1 MTRRSIRSQRGAAL
15 VEMAVVLPLFVL
27 MIFGMIEA
35 GWAFAQ
41 ANDVRHGAREG
52 ARMAAVND
60 LDDVATITSDVC
72 GRMELSGSP
81 ATSITLTPIEV
92 NEDAAG
98 GRNARGEILVEL
110 DYASLTGL
118 LDFAFGNLTISSD
131 IEYRMEQPVGG
142 EAAWWTEV
150 GGVGFSSGAV
160 TCT

>member
-1 MTRRSIRSQRGAAL
+1 
-15 VEMAVVLPLFVL
+15 

-92 NEDAAG
+92 NEDGEG
-98 GRNARGEILVEL
+98 GRNARGRVLVEL
-110 DYASLTGL
+110 DYASLTGIV
-118 LDFAFGNLTISSD
+118 DFAFGNLTISSD

-142 EAAWWTEV
+142 EAVWWTEV

-160 TCT
+160 SCT